1 MGLTRDYATKIYEW
15 LNGFAP
21 TFREPVLSSLFNEE
35 NQRPSDYISY
45 SADVGN
51 FNSEFIQAVTI
62 YSQSTS
68 YNRVMDIA
76 DAIESEVGE
85 NGIKVSA
92 EWGYI
97 TIRKGTPFY
106 QDKPD
111 EADDVR
117 AGYVNLL
124 IRVYQ
129 KNI

>member
-1 MGLTRDYATKIYEW
+1 MGLTRDYATTIYEW
-15 LNGFAP
+15 LSEFAP
-21 TFREPVLSSLFNEE
+21 TFREPVLSSLFDEQNP
-35 NQRPSDYISY
+35 RPSEYISY

-68 YNRVMDIA
+68 YNNIMNIV
-76 DAIESEVGE
+76 DAIESAVKEDGIRVG
-85 NGIKVSA
+85 A
-92 EWGYI
+92 EWGYL

-124 IRVYQ
+124 IKVFQ
-129 KNI
+129 KNV